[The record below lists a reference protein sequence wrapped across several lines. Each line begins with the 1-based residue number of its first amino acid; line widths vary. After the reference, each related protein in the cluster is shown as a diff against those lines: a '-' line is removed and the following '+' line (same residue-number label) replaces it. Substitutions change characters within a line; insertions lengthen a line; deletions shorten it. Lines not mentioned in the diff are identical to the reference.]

1 MPLPGIVFGSLCL
14 LLVLAAV
21 VVVVRSVRR
30 QRAGASRIEERG
42 WRRLPDGADVMG
54 GWGGWPFVVASQP
67 GKVNDIVVGE
77 VDGVEFMS
85 LRWSQTESGRGEPGG
100 DIERYNMVA
109 LRCATALPHL
119 SVVRGD
125 HKVGRGASAD
135 GLADVEVGDRR
146 FDARWQL
153 LGDAD
158 LARSLLTPEVRAEL
172 DRIDVG
178 AWVLQPGWLVR
189 VTKWRF
195 WAGDDGMLEELERAA
210 APWRA
215 VPAEVWRRYGA
226 VPRLPDQPGRGHGR
240 GWDR

>member
-1 MPLPGIVFGSLCL
+1 MPLPGIIFGSLCV
-14 LLVLAAV
+14 LLVLVAV
-21 VVVVRSVRR
+21 LVVVRSVRR

-42 WRRLPDGADVMG
+42 WRRLPDGSDVMA
-54 GWGGWPFVVASQP
+54 GWDGWPFLVASEP

-85 LRWSQTESGRGEPGG
+85 LRWSQTESGRGESGG
-100 DIERYNMVA
+100 DLERYNMVA
-109 LRCATALPHL
+109 LRGPTSLPHL

-125 HKVGRGASAD
+125 HRVGRGAAA

-146 FDARWQL
+146 FDGRWQL

-158 LARSLLTPEVRAEL
+158 LARGLLTAEVREVL

-178 AWVLQPGWLVR
+178 AWVVQPGWLVR
-189 VTKWRF
+189 VTTWRF
-195 WAGDDGMLEELERAA
+195 WAGDDGMLEELEHAA

-215 VPAEVWRRYGA
+215 VPTEVWQRHGA
-226 VPRLPDQPGRGHGR
+226 VPRLPEQPGRGHGR